1 MTIQRRIA
9 ALAVALIVAFSGES
23 RAQKQGGVM
32 RVYLFDSPATMSIHE
47 EVTIATLASMMG
59 VFNNLVTFD
68 PKVPQSSLGSI
79 VPELA
84 TSWSWDAAK
93 TTLTFQLRQGVQW
106 HDGQPFTARDVKCT
120 WDMLLGRSTEK
131 LRINPRKAWYR
142 NVEDIV
148 VDGDHRVAFKLKQPQ
163 PSLPILLAA
172 GFSPVYPCHVPA
184 AQMRQHPV
192 GTGPFRFVEF
202 KRNEL
207 IRVVRNPTYWKP
219 GRPYLDGIDWE
230 IIKNQ
235 STGSLAFVAG
245 KVDMTSPYYFQP
257 PILHDTQRQAPTAI
271 CELVPANNQRNVIL
285 NRSAPPFDN
294 PDMRRAVALTI
305 DRKAF
310 IDTLTQGEADIG
322 GAMLAPPAGIWGM
335 PPEIVRQLPG
345 YNPDVAQNRT
355 EARAIMARLGYGPD
369 KRLHMKVSAR
379 DNAAYRDPAVLLIDQ
394 LREIYI
400 DAELEPIDSAMWY
413 AKIARKD
420 YTIGMNLTG
429 NGVDDP
435 DQAFFENY
443 ACGSDTNYDGY
454 CKPEIDALFDAQ
466 SREGDTEKRKS
477 LVWDIERRLAQ
488 DVARPVLFHSKSG
501 TCWQNYVKGFSQ
513 MINSE
518 YNGFRMEDVWLDR

>member
-1 MTIQRRIA
+1 MTIQRRVA

-106 HDGQPFTARDVKCT
+106 HDGQAFTARDVKCT

-245 KVDMTSPYYFQP
+245 KVDMTSPY
-257 PILHDTQRQAPTAI
+257 
-271 CELVPANNQRNVIL
+271 
-285 NRSAPPFDN
+285 
-294 PDMRRAVALTI
+294 
-305 DRKAF
+305 
-310 IDTLTQGEADIG
+310 
-322 GAMLAPPAGIWGM
+322 
-335 PPEIVRQLPG
+335 
-345 YNPDVAQNRT
+345 
-355 EARAIMARLGYGPD
+355 
-369 KRLHMKVSAR
+369 
-379 DNAAYRDPAVLLIDQ
+379 
-394 LREIYI
+394 
-400 DAELEPIDSAMWY
+400 
-413 AKIARKD
+413 
-420 YTIGMNLTG
+420 
-429 NGVDDP
+429 
-435 DQAFFENY
+435 
-443 ACGSDTNYDGY
+443 
-454 CKPEIDALFDAQ
+454 
-466 SREGDTEKRKS
+466 
-477 LVWDIERRLAQ
+477 
-488 DVARPVLFHSKSG
+488 
-501 TCWQNYVKGFSQ
+501 
-513 MINSE
+513 
-518 YNGFRMEDVWLDR
+518 